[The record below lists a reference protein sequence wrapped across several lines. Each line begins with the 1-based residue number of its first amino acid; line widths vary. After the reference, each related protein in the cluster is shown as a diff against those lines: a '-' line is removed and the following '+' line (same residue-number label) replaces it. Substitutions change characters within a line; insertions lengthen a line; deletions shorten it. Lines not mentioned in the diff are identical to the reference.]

1 MADAPT
7 GFRITPQAVLGLLIV
22 VMGLLL
28 TADNLGWADT
38 EHFIWQYWPT
48 ILIAVGFA
56 KLLQGRGSSGRV
68 FGGILVL
75 VGSAMVAERVFD
87 LPIDVGDWWP
97 MALVMLGIVIISRAR
112 GGPRV
117 RAAQVPPGQPGEP
130 NLATLESPAGATAP
144 MSPLSNETTISEFA
158 MWAGKQRRISST
170 AFRHADLTAIMGG
183 IELDLRP
190 AATAN
195 GEAVVDLFVMWGGVE
210 IWVPPDWAVS
220 NQVGLLMG
228 GAEDKSSGTQDARHR
243 LIVRGFVLMGGI
255 EIKT

>member
-1 MADAPT
+1 MADGRT
-7 GFRITPQAVLGLLIV
+7 GFRITPQAVLGLLII
-22 VMGLLL
+22 VMGVML
-28 TADNLGWADT
+28 TADNLGLADT
-38 EHFIWQYWPT
+38 EYFIWRYWPT

-56 KLLQGRGSSGRV
+56 KMFQGRGSSGRV
-68 FGGILVL
+68 FGGILAL

-97 MALVMLGIVIISRAR
+97 MILVILGIVIISRAR
-112 GGPRV
+112 GGSRL
-117 RAAQVPPGQPGEP
+117 RAAQVPPGPPGEP
-130 NLATLESPAGATAP
+130 DLATLGTPAHAGAT
-144 MSPLSNETTISEFA
+144 LSNETTVSEFA
-158 MWAGKQRRISST
+158 MWAGKQRRLSSA

-183 IELDLRP
+183 IELDLRQ

-220 NQVGLLMG
+220 NQVGLLMA
-228 GAEDKSSGTQDARHR
+228 GAEDKSSGTQDAKHR